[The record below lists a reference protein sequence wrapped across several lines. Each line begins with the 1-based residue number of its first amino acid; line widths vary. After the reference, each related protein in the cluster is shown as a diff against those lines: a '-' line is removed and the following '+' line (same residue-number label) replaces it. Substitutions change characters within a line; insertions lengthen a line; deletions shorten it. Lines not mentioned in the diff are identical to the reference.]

1 MQVSGPISHCV
12 FVFNTCTLTFT
23 KFVSALPQIGGHALE
38 RTMLQ
43 VTVLLILCALLAG
56 TIGISVS
63 LLQTSRTISNVGTVG
78 GIGVG
83 IYMDQN
89 CATPAT
95 SISWGNLSPG
105 SSKTVTLYVRNEG
118 SIVATLSMAT
128 NNWNPSECQCVPH
141 SELELRWSNARSQ
154 SSAASDSDPDCFVN
168 CHWNKQLQLRHRH
181 NCPGLITRDLIRM
194 FFLMKSKYLQETQ
207 TIE

>member
-1 MQVSGPISHCV
+1 
-12 FVFNTCTLTFT
+12 
-23 KFVSALPQIGGHALE
+23 LE
-38 RTMLQ
+38 RAMLQ

-118 SIVATLSMAT
+118 SITATLSMAT
-128 NNWNPSECQCVPH
+128 NNWNPSNAKTYLTLNWNYAGQTLAANQVQQVTLTLTV
-141 SELELRWSNARSQ
+141 SSTVTGISNFGF
-154 SSAASDSDPDCFVN
+154 DIV
-168 CHWNKQLQLRHRH
+168 
-181 NCPGLITRDLIRM
+181 ITA
-194 FFLMKSKYLQETQ
+194 QG
-207 TIE
+207 